1 MVDAMIG
8 RLKKFGI
15 KLSTYYMF
23 KLKSTSKLREAFIK
37 KSVADLTETLLMDA
51 KTGNVNFHVFA
62 S

>member
-1 MVDAMIG
+1 
-8 RLKKFGI
+8 
-15 KLSTYYMF
+15 MF

-37 KSVADLTETLLMDA
+37 KSVTDLTETLLMDA